1 MTYCYIL
8 TVQRNN
14 VEILSRK
21 LQLERKAQII
31 LKLAEN
37 ILEEIEDEG
46 GITHKIETADELH
59 SEIAILRIKIERAL
73 QQ

>member
-1 MTYCYIL
+1 M
-8 TVQRNN
+8 QRNN

-46 GITHKIETADELH
+46 GITHEIETADELH
-59 SEIAILRIKIERAL
+59 REIAILRIKIERAL

>member
-1 MTYCYIL
+1 M
-8 TVQRNN
+8 QRNN

-37 ILEEIEDEG
+37 ILEEIEDEE
-46 GITHKIETADELH
+46 GITHIIETADELH

>member
-1 MTYCYIL
+1 M
-8 TVQRNN
+8 QRNN

-46 GITHKIETADELH
+46 E
-59 SEIAILRIKIERAL
+59 
-73 QQ
+73 

>member
-1 MTYCYIL
+1 M
-8 TVQRNN
+8 QRNN